1 MNNSKISIRYA
12 KALFDLAD
20 ELRVLEKTNEDMLA
34 IISVCKSNHDFDV
47 MLRSPVIHADKKRKI
62 IDLIFGSSFTKLS
75 LSFIKLITSK
85 RRESYISDIAKH
97 FTVLYKEHLGIT
109 TVNIQSAFPL
119 DVNSRARL
127 TGLLE
132 KMTDQDIE
140 LIEEVKAE
148 LLGGFVI
155 TVKDVQY
162 DISISNR
169 IKKLKKE
176 FDENLYIKGF

>member
-12 KALFDLAD
+12 KALFDLACD
-20 ELRVLEKTNEDMLA
+20 LKVLEKTNEDMLA
-34 IISVCKSNHDFDV
+34 IDSVCKSNHDFDL
-47 MLRSPVIHADKKRKI
+47 MLRSPVIHADKKIKI
-62 IDLIFGSSFTKLS
+62 IEQIFGNTFTKLS
-75 LSFIKLITSK
+75 LSFLKLITQK
-85 RRESYISDIAKH
+85 RRESNISGIARH
-97 FTVLYKEHLGIT
+97 FTILYKEYKGIT
-109 TVNIQSAFPL
+109 TVNVQSAFPM
-119 DVNSRARL
+119 DDMSSKKL

-132 KMTDQDIE
+132 NMTKHEIE

-155 TVKDVQY
+155 TVNDVQY
-162 DISISNR
+162 DISIANR